1 MTIAPD
7 EARNRLPTAFAGGY
21 VNFGYWANID
31 YATRPCTVSD
41 RVESEREL
49 YRVALHELDITASDT
64 LLDLGCGHGRGTAL
78 ALDEF
83 RPAQAF
89 GVDAVGYHVQ
99 HAMATHS
106 DIPNERLSFQHG
118 WASSLPCPDGFV
130 DKLVSVQ
137 ALQQFADL
145 DVFAR
150 EAARVVRPGGLMS
163 LASFLAPPSNA
174 DAHRV
179 PHMNQLLEDGCSS
192 AHPMEHLVASLRRHG
207 FGPLHVTSI
216 GENVWRGFH
225 VWLARTHFAPR
236 DAAMWLTAYE
246 DGLLDYFVV
255 TARASDPR

>member
-1 MTIAPD
+1 M
-7 EARNRLPTAFAGGY
+7 NQLPSAFAGGY

-31 YATRPCTVSD
+31 YATRRSTVSD
-41 RVESEREL
+41 RVESERAL
-49 YRVALHELDITASDT
+49 YRVALNELDIATTDT

-89 GVDAVGYHVQ
+89 GVDAVGYRVQ
-99 HAMATHS
+99 HAMAMHS
-106 DIPNERLSFQHG
+106 DVPGLDFQQG
-118 WASSLPCPDGFV
+118 WASSLPYPDGFV

-137 ALQQFADL
+137 ALQQVFDL

-163 LASFLAPPSNA
+163 LASFFAPPSNA
-174 DAHRV
+174 DMHRV
-179 PHMNQLLEDGCSS
+179 PHMNELLDDGCSS
-192 AHPMEHLVASLRRHG
+192 AHPVEYLVKSLRDHG
-207 FGPLHVTSI
+207 FDLLHVTSI
-216 GENVWRGFH
+216 GEHVWHGFH
-225 VWLARTHFAPR
+225 AWLARTHFAPH

-255 TARASDPR
+255 TARASG